1 MEIKSGSRSHHYTH
15 PCSYYH
21 WETRIATP
29 GETVSK
35 SDTTAKSQVRN
46 IEHQDVTHGEVL
58 RNRSSKISTMHGY
71 TDLVLFTH

>member
-1 MEIKSGSRSHHYTH
+1 MN
-15 PCSYYH
+15 
-21 WETRIATP
+21 
-29 GETVSK
+29 K